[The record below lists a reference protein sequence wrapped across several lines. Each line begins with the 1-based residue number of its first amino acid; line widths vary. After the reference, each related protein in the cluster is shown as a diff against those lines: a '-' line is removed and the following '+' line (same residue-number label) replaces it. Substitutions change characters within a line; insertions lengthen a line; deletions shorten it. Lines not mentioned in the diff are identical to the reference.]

1 MVLLHVKT
9 ADQQHQFLFE
19 TKTSETIK
27 DITFAVTT
35 LHLVRLKALRVAD
48 AAEALATYGPLRPEE
63 TRGLTEEVSSSWFLT
78 YRVVTVAGLSVEE
91 GRGNLRILVVKGVAK
106 LSNLN
111 VYPDGPPTNPDPHF
125 YRTGLPPPKE
135 VADVILRTCT
145 EAKEA
150 LSHKKVER
158 REALQLDAVQET
170 LNLLR
175 GALQIA
181 YPANHG
187 LPTWE
192 PARLLLEDKETT
204 GGQEISENITLENAC
219 LWWTGKQ
226 LQQTE
231 YLSRYLG
238 TNEKT
243 RTVVRLQPKNAGRE
257 ELLPNLCLIVS
268 LFAFPC
274 VDEAACASAEASA
287 IADTTAAAATTAIAA
302 GPPIREPRMD
312 AETHKAV
319 LAYCHKKRQEDKVR
333 RYPQCLLGF

>member
-19 TKTSETIK
+19 TKTNETVK
-27 DITFAVTT
+27 DIISAVAT
-35 LHLVRLKALRVAD
+35 LHLTRLKALRVAD

-63 TRGLTEEVSSSWFLT
+63 TRGLTEEV
-78 YRVVTVAGLSVEE
+78 
-91 GRGNLRILVVKGVAK
+91 AK

-111 VYPDGPPTNPDPHF
+111 VHPDGPPTNPDPHHC
-125 YRTGLPPPKE
+125 RTGVPPPKE
-135 VADVILRTCT
+135 VADVILRTCS

-150 LSHKKVER
+150 LSHKKAER
-158 REALQLDAVQET
+158 RETLQLEAVQET
-170 LNLLR
+170 LNVLR

-192 PARLLLEDKETT
+192 PARLLLEDKDTT

-231 YLSRYLG
+231 YLSKYLG

-243 RTVVRLQPKNAGRE
+243 KTVVRLQPK
-257 ELLPNLCLIVS
+257 S
-268 LFAFPC
+268 
-274 VDEAACASAEASA
+274 
-287 IADTTAAAATTAIAA
+287 A
-302 GPPIREPRMD
+302 GPPVREPRMD

-319 LAYCHKKRQEDKVR
+319 LAYCHKKRQEEKAFAEDDDDSYLYSPWADPRALKESLVGINGPIR
-333 RYPQCLLGF
+333 WRA

>member
-19 TKTSETIK
+19 TKTSETVK
-27 DITFAVTT
+27 DVVAAVTT
-35 LHLVRLKALRVAD
+35 LHLARLKALKVAD

-63 TRGLTEEVSSSWFLT
+63 TRGLTEEV
-78 YRVVTVAGLSVEE
+78 
-91 GRGNLRILVVKGVAK
+91 AK

-111 VYPDGPPTNPDPHF
+111 LYPDGPPTNPDPHF

-135 VADVILRTCT
+135 VADVILRTSA

-150 LSHKKVER
+150 LSQKKAER
-158 REALQLDAVQET
+158 REALQLEAVHET
-170 LNLLR
+170 LNVLR

-187 LPTWE
+187 LPHWE
-192 PARLLLEDKETT
+192 PARFLLEDKETT
-204 GGQEISENITLENAC
+204 AGQEISENITLENAC

-226 LQQTE
+226 LQPTE
-231 YLSRYLG
+231 YLSKYLG

-243 RTVVRLQPKNAGRE
+243 KTVVRLQPKNAG
-257 ELLPNLCLIVS
+257 
-268 LFAFPC
+268 
-274 VDEAACASAEASA
+274 
-287 IADTTAAAATTAIAA
+287 
-302 GPPIREPRMD
+302 PPVREPRMD

-333 RYPQCLLGF
+333 